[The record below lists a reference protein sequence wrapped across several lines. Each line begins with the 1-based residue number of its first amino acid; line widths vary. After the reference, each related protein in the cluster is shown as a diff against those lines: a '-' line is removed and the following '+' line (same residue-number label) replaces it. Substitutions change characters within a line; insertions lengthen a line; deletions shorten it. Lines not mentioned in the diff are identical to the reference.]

1 MTVDIIIPLRYHYNT
16 MTTKLQIPIDQDV
29 REGLERRARSLGFD
43 SAQAYIRV
51 WAKAEADGRKLDF
64 DGKAVVLSPEANARY
79 EQMLAELEADKKSG
93 KVEVF
98 TSVEDFMKDL

>member
-1 MTVDIIIPLRYHYNT
+1 

-79 EQMLAELEADKKSG
+79 EQMIAELDEEKREG
-93 KVEVF
+93 KVKAF
-98 TSVEDFMKDL
+98 TSAEDFMKDL

>member
-1 MTVDIIIPLRYHYNT
+1 
-16 MTTKLQIPIDQDV
+16 MTTKLQIPIDQEV

-51 WAKAEADGRKLDF
+51 WAKAEADGRRLDF

-79 EQMLAELEADKKSG
+79 EKIIAEFEAEKKAG
-93 KVEVF
+93 KVKQF
-98 TSVEDFMKDL
+98 TNVDDLMKDLLA

>member
-1 MTVDIIIPLRYHYNT
+1 
-16 MTTKLQIPIDQDV
+16 MTTKLQVPIDSEV

-64 DGKAVVLSPEANARY
+64 DGKAVVLSPEADARY
-79 EQMLAELEADKKSG
+79 EEIIAGLEADKEAG
-93 KVEVF
+93 KINSYMS
-98 TSVEDFMKDL
+98 TDDFMKDL

>member
-1 MTVDIIIPLRYHYNT
+1 
-16 MTTKLQIPIDQDV
+16 MTTKLQVPIDQDV
-29 REGLERRARSLGFD
+29 RERLERRARSLGFD

-79 EQMLAELEADKKSG
+79 EQMIADLDKEKKTG
-93 KVEVF
+93 KVKEF

>member
-1 MTVDIIIPLRYHYNT
+1 MTI
-16 MTTKLQIPIDQDV
+16 KLQVPIDQEV

-79 EQMLAELEADKKSG
+79 EKMITELESEKKGG
-93 KVEVF
+93 KIKEF
-98 TSVEDFMKDL
+98 TSVDDFMKDL

>member
-1 MTVDIIIPLRYHYNT
+1 
-16 MTTKLQIPIDQDV
+16 MTTKFQIPIDQAV

-79 EQMLAELEADKKSG
+79 EQMIAELDEEKKSG
-93 KVEVF
+93 KIKEF
-98 TSVEDFMKDL
+98 NSVEDFMKDL

>member
-1 MTVDIIIPLRYHYNT
+1 
-16 MTTKLQIPIDQDV
+16 MTTKLQIPIDQEV

-79 EQMLAELEADKKSG
+79 EKIIAEFDAEKKAG
-93 KVEVF
+93 KVKEF
-98 TSVEDFMKDL
+98 TNVDDLLQDLMA

>member
-1 MTVDIIIPLRYHYNT
+1 MS
-16 MTTKLQIPIDQDV
+16 TKLQIPIDQDV

-64 DGKAVVLSPEANARY
+64 DGKTIVLSPEANARY
-79 EQMLAELEADKKSG
+79 EQMIAELESEKKSG
-93 KVEVF
+93 TISKF
-98 TSVEDFMKDL
+98 TSAEEFMKDL

>member
-1 MTVDIIIPLRYHYNT
+1 
-16 MTTKLQIPIDQDV
+16 MTTKLQIPIDKEV

-64 DGKAVVLSPEANARY
+64 DGKAVVLSYEANERY
-79 EQMLAELEADKKSG
+79 TKMINELDAEKKAGTVNS
-93 KVEVF
+93 F
-98 TSVEDFMKDL
+98 TTVDDFMRDLK

>member
-1 MTVDIIIPLRYHYNT
+1 

-29 REGLERRARSLGFD
+29 REGLERRAHSLGFD

-64 DGKAVVLSPEANARY
+64 DSKAVVLSPEANARY
-79 EQMLAELEADKKSG
+79 EQMIAELDEEKKSG
-93 KVEVF
+93 KIKKF
-98 TSVEDFMKDL
+98 NSVEDFMKDL

>member
-1 MTVDIIIPLRYHYNT
+1 

-29 REGLERRARSLGFD
+29 REALERRARSLGFD

-79 EQMLAELEADKKSG
+79 EQMIVELDEEKKSG
-93 KVEVF
+93 KVKEF

>member
-1 MTVDIIIPLRYHYNT
+1 

-51 WAKAEADGRKLDF
+51 WAKAEVEGRTLDF
-64 DGKAVVLSPEANARY
+64 DCKTIVLSPEANARY
-79 EQMLAELEADKKSG
+79 EKIIAEFEAEKKAG
-93 KVEVF
+93 KVKKF
-98 TSVEDFMKDL
+98 TNVDDLTKDLLA

>member
-1 MTVDIIIPLRYHYNT
+1 
-16 MTTKLQIPIDQDV
+16 MTTKLQIPIDKKV
-29 REGLERRARSLGFD
+29 RDGLERRARSLGFD

-79 EQMLAELEADKKSG
+79 QKIIAEFEVEKKAG
-93 KVEVF
+93 KVKKF
-98 TSVEDFMKDL
+98 TDVDDLMVDLLA

>member
-1 MTVDIIIPLRYHYNT
+1 
-16 MTTKLQIPIDQDV
+16 MTTKLQVPIDEDV
-29 REGLERRARSLGFD
+29 RERLECRARSLGFD

-79 EQMLAELEADKKSG
+79 EQMIADLDEEKKTG
-93 KVEVF
+93 KV
-98 TSVEDFMKDL
+98 T

>member
-1 MTVDIIIPLRYHYNT
+1 MI
-16 MTTKLQIPIDQDV
+16 TKLQIPIDQDV

-51 WAKAEADGRKLDF
+51 WAKAEADGRTLDF

-79 EQMLAELEADKKSG
+79 ERMIAELEDDKKAG
-93 KVEVF
+93 KVREF
-98 TSVEDFMKDL
+98 NSVDEFMKDL

>member
-1 MTVDIIIPLRYHYNT
+1 

-29 REGLERRARSLGFD
+29 RDRLERRARSLGFD

-79 EQMLAELEADKKSG
+79 EQMIAELDEEKKSG
-93 KVEVF
+93 KVKEF

>member
-1 MTVDIIIPLRYHYNT
+1 
-16 MTTKLQIPIDQDV
+16 MTTKLQIPIDQEV

-64 DGKAVVLSPEANARY
+64 DGNSVTLSPEANARY
-79 EQMLAELEADKKSG
+79 EQMIAELEAEKQAG
-93 KVEVF
+93 TVTTF
-98 TSVEDFMKDL
+98 TSVDAFMKDLK

>member
-1 MTVDIIIPLRYHYNT
+1 

-29 REGLERRARSLGFD
+29 REGLERRAHSLGFD

-79 EQMLAELEADKKSG
+79 EKMIAELDDDKKAG
-93 KVEVF
+93 KF
-98 TSVEDFMKDL
+98 KQFHSIEDFMKDL

>member
-1 MTVDIIIPLRYHYNT
+1 

-79 EQMLAELEADKKSG
+79 EQMIAELDEEKKSG
-93 KVEVF
+93 DVKEF